1 MAVTYPFVNLDVY
14 IRDTG
19 RILAQRF
26 VSDASEGAIEYIEVK
41 LSKTTL
47 DPSGFVYAMILEADE
62 NGDPGKTLAIS
73 TPELASTV
81 ADAGGTIRFDFSD
94 ADEVPVNTAMF
105 FAIAHQGPVK
115 YLDEVATNNDLITN
129 GDLTWDGATLT
140 GWDIIDNPSN
150 SVVSDASPGVSLA
163 KTSAGELILP
173 TIVQRGI
180 LEVGRSYE
188 ARIVVDETTFN
199 EDARVRLL
207 VHTLSSG
214 GTVDWMEDPFN
225 SAETLCRIRFVA
237 QGTDFYITVNDIGTS
252 AIPVANTQIF
262 TDVKLYPL
270 DGENQRVVNLGVDN
284 TSPSFADGKLW
295 VKEPSVPWVE
305 DTSQAA
311 VFIIEF
317 QPTTAIPS
325 DTLFGQIDALI
336 WSLTASN
343 NPGNMSSVHTTWNNL
358 ITSWESL
365 REKIIQVDNDSA
377 PSQAN
382 WETSWE
388 NQGESLPIPTGTRL
402 FWNNPDNGFSGQWE
416 IRNGVAQ
423 RKDKFLKGT
432 RGLYI
437 TASSDTVSNINGRLE
452 VDEEILVEPQKNQ
465 WWMEGATA
473 GYNLVPMEFTFVL
486 HRAAYV
492 RLRRNRFRDVSAA
505 PTTYYFYFTIDGHH
519 IAPREAMDDNLGGG
533 LITWTPGIFKGG
545 LHRDIYTGDKSIN
558 MHTHFQYPL
567 LLPPGEHTFRYGY
580 IMGATSSGD
589 IAPFGRVV
597 LPPAT
602 FTGYSTPDYWEFIY
616 A

>member
-1 MAVTYPFVNLDVY
+1 MAVTYSFVNLDVY

-26 VSDASEGAIEYIEVK
+26 VSDSIEGAIEYIEVK

-47 DPSGFVYAMILEADE
+47 DPSGSVYAMILEADE
-62 NGDPGKTLAIS
+62 NGNPGKTLAIS

-81 ADAGGTIRFDFSD
+81 IAAGGTVRFDFSA
-94 ADEVPVNTAMF
+94 ADEIPVNTAMF

-129 GDLTWDGATLT
+129 GGLTWAGAVLT

-188 ARIVVDETTFN
+188 ARIVVDETTWN
-199 EDARVRLL
+199 EGARIRLL
-207 VHTLSSG
+207 VHTLASG
-214 GTVDWMEDPFN
+214 STIDFMEDPYN

-237 QGTDFYITVNDIGTS
+237 QGSDFYITVNDMGT
-252 AIPVANTQIF
+252 AAVPVTNTQIF

-270 DGENQRVVNLGVDN
+270 DGDNQRLVNLGVDN

-295 VKEPSVPWVE
+295 IKEPGVPWVE
-305 DTSQAA
+305 DTNQAA

-317 QPTTAIPS
+317 QPTSAVTA
-325 DTLFGQIDALI
+325 DTLDGQIDDLS
-336 WSLTASN
+336 WSLTASDH
-343 NPGNMSSVHTTWNNL
+343 PGEVTSINIAWNNL
-358 ITSWESL
+358 IARWETI

-382 WETSWE
+382 WETSWV
-388 NQGESLPIPTGTRL
+388 NLGESLPIPTGTRL
-402 FWNNPDNGFSGQWE
+402 FWNNPTNGFSGQWE
-416 IRNGVAQ
+416 VRNGVAQ

-432 RGLYI
+432 REIYI
-437 TASSDTVSNINGRLE
+437 TASADTVANINGRLE
-452 VDEEILVEPQKNQ
+452 VDEEIATEPQKHL
-465 WWMEGATA
+465 WWMEGAIA
-473 GYNLVPMEFTFVL
+473 GYNLVPIEFTFTL
-486 HRAAYV
+486 HRSAYV
-492 RLRRNRFRDVSAA
+492 RLRRNRFRDVSVT
-505 PTTYYFYFTIDGHH
+505 PTKYYFYFTIDGHH
-519 IAPREAMDDNLGGG
+519 LSPREAMDDNQGG
-533 LITWTPGIFKGG
+533 LIAWTPGAGGGG
-545 LHRDIYTGDKSIN
+545 LHRDNYTGAKSIN
-558 MHTHFQYPL
+558 LYTDFQYSI
-567 LLPPGEHTFRYGY
+567 LLPPGKHTFRYGY
-580 IMGATSSGD
+580 IMAASSSGD
-589 IAPFGRVV
+589 IAPFGHVA
-597 LPPAT
+597 LPPAP
-602 FTGYSTPDYWEFIY
+602 FTGYDTPDYWEFIY